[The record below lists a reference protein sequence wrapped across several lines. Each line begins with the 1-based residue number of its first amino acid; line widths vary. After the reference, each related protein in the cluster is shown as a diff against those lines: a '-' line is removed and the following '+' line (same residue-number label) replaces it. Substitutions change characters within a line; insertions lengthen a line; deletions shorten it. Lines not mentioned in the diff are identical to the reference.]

1 MRAFMLSAA
10 ASALIAASAVAAHA
24 QQPAATG
31 PEQTTRYFATPLEKD
46 PSRIVRM
53 QMQLH
58 APGKPGNP
66 FHTHDGDQWQV
77 VLEGEI
83 TYTVR
88 GEPPRLLKAGEW
100 VYIPRG
106 TVHRNE
112 NLSGKPVRTI
122 ELVIA
127 DKDKPPVTLAP
138 N

>member
-1 MRAFMLSAA
+1 MRQLTLSAA
-10 ASALIAASAVAAHA
+10 IALIFAIVPAAQA
-24 QQPAATG
+24 QPAATG
-31 PEQTTRYFATPLEKD
+31 PEATTRYFATPLEKD
-46 PSRIVRM
+46 PSRVVRM
-53 QMQLH
+53 QMQTH

-83 TYTVR
+83 TFTVR
-88 GEPPRLLKAGEW
+88 GQPPRLLKANEW

-122 ELVIA
+122 ELMIA
-127 DKDKPPVTLAP
+127 DKDKPPVTRVP
-138 N
+138 D

>member
-1 MRAFMLSAA
+1 MRGLMLAA
-10 ASALIAASAVAAHA
+10 ASIALIAAVPA
-24 QQPAATG
+24 QSQPAATG

-46 PSRIVRM
+46 PSRVVRM
-53 QMQLH
+53 QMQMH

-83 TYTVR
+83 TFTVR
-88 GEPPRLLKAGEW
+88 GQPPRLLKAGEW

-106 TVHRNE
+106 TIHRNE

-127 DKDKPPVTLAP
+127 DKDKPPVTRVP
-138 N
+138 D